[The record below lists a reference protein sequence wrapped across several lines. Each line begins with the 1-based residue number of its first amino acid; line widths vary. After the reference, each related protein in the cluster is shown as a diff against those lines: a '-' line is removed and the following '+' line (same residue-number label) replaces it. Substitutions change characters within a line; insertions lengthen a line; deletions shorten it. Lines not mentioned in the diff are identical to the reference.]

1 MDKIINTILI
11 VAGIIVAAII
21 VSAGLGGIPGTTVT
35 STGEV
40 QKNTVSVIGE
50 SELDVEPDKAE
61 MFIQI
66 ETRADNAKDAEDE
79 NSIISNDVIDA
90 LKKAGI
96 ASDEIETDRFSIY
109 PLYDW
114 DEGYQNLVGY
124 RAEHTLKITTTDT
137 DKVGIYLDAAVDAGA
152 NEVQRVDF
160 GLTREKEKEVY
171 SEALVRASQI
181 AEEKADSIAA
191 SLGLRLGNVI
201 SVAES
206 SAGYTPYRYYDYGV
220 GEMAVKATGES
231 TPISPEKITVSGYV
245 SLVYEIK

>member
-114 DEGYQNLVGY
+114 D
-124 RAEHTLKITTTDT
+124 
-137 DKVGIYLDAAVDAGA
+137 
-152 NEVQRVDF
+152 
-160 GLTREKEKEVY
+160 
-171 SEALVRASQI
+171 
-181 AEEKADSIAA
+181 
-191 SLGLRLGNVI
+191 
-201 SVAES
+201 
-206 SAGYTPYRYYDYGV
+206 
-220 GEMAVKATGES
+220 
-231 TPISPEKITVSGYV
+231 
-245 SLVYEIK
+245 